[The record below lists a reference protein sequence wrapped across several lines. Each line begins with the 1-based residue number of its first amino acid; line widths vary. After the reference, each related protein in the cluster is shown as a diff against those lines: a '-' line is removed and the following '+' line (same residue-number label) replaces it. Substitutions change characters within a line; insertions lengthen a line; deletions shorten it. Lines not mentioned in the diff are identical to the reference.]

1 MILVT
6 GATGNVGAEL
16 VGALRRAGEPVRALT
31 RQPDLELPAGA
42 ERATGDLNEP
52 RSLAAALTGAR
63 GVFLLS
69 GYQDMPGLLAQARS
83 AGAEQV
89 VLLSGGAAAASGTA
103 NPISQYMIRSEDAV
117 RESGLAWT
125 IVRPYEFM
133 SNALRWAAQLRAGD
147 LLRLPFAAVGVAFID
162 PHDIAAVS
170 AAALLTGR
178 HQGQTYRV
186 SGPQRLRP
194 ADRARILA
202 DVLGRELRWEAQPD
216 AEARAEMTASMPA
229 DYADALFSF
238 SSGRALDESQ
248 VLPVVQDVTG
258 TPPRTF
264 EQWATAHAAA
274 FR

>member
-1 MILVT
+1 
-6 GATGNVGAEL
+6 
-16 VGALRRAGEPVRALT
+16 
-31 RQPDLELPAGA
+31 
-42 ERATGDLNEP
+42 
-52 RSLAAALTGAR
+52 
-63 GVFLLS
+63 
-69 GYQDMPGLLAQARS
+69 
-83 AGAEQV
+83 
-89 VLLSGGAAAASGTA
+89 
-103 NPISQYMIRSEDAV
+103 MIRSEDAV

-133 SNALRWAAQLRAGD
+133 SNALRWAPQLRAGD
-147 LLRLPFAAVGVAFID
+147 LLRLPFAAVGAAVID

-170 AAALLTGR
+170 APALLTGR
-178 HQGQTYRV
+178 HHGQTYRV

-229 DYADALFSF
+229 DYADVLFSF